1 MWISGNIAAISTAN
15 TVIASAPRFTAL
27 RHFAR
32 NRKRIAEISV
42 PACAM
47 PTQNTKV
54 VMYTPHMTGCVR
66 PVTPRPQ

>member
-15 TVIASAPRFTAL
+15 TVIDSAPRFTAL
-27 RHFAR
+27 RHLAR
-32 NRKRIAEISV
+32 NRNRIAEISV

-54 VMYTPHMTGCVR
+54 VMYTPHMTGCVS
-66 PVTPRPQ
+66 PVGPMPQ